1 MINIGIGVG
10 WAKALYSVANNV
22 IANFKARVLS
32 YPNSIFEAGPC
43 LDATLE
49 ELNAIGLLD
58 NASLVITPNAYNEGI
73 LYDVIP
79 NTTLGD
85 MDVVRATTATRV
97 NSAGLIEVVP
107 RNLLTYS
114 EQFENANWVKSGSGT
129 ASAPVVSTNSV
140 ISPINI
146 QNAEKI
152 TFDLNGG
159 TSSSDLSW
167 LYQNV
172 STIIGLTYTF
182 SAYVK
187 ASAIDDIGKQIRI
200 GGITYS
206 NTITLTSSWQ
216 RVSIT
221 ETAALGTNTSFG
233 FRLRGTEITNDV
245 SMDLWGAQVENFTTA
260 TEYFPTTTRLN
271 IPRIDYTN
279 GSCPSLLVEPQ
290 RTNVVLQSSDLSQ
303 TVWSK
308 SNYILT
314 PTSTIQGLI
323 ATRITKNAI
332 NNGVYN
338 GTGVRNLIN
347 TVGTFAAGVKTL
359 SFYIRKGNTDKVA
372 FVINNILVGVSTS
385 VNCEFNFNTKTFTN
399 VAVGLT
405 ASFENYNTDVYKII
419 LTINDTGVST
429 GKAIWIAPI
438 DASNNTV
445 DGGYLDFA
453 FAQWELGSYP
463 TSYIPTVA
471 SSVTRNADVIS
482 KTGISSLI
490 GQTEGT
496 LFCDVNL
503 NSRANFTYFAIATN
517 LALTNNYLG
526 IAFLNNAITFDSVVA
541 GVLQANIIHSNT
553 STGRFKIAAAYKAN
567 DFVLYINGTQIGVD
581 TSGTVPTCSE
591 IGLSVFNQAQALNYN
606 SAQIYKTRLTN
617 EQCILLTGDTYNSY
631 AEMATNLNY
640 ILQ

>member
-1 MINIGIGVG
+1 M
-10 WAKALYSVANNV
+10 S
-22 IANFKARVLS
+22 
-32 YPNSIFEAGPC
+32 
-43 LDATLE
+43 
-49 ELNAIGLLD
+49 LLD
-58 NASLVITPNAYNEGI
+58 KASLIVTPNAYEESK
-73 LYDVIP
+73 LYSVIP

-114 EQFENANWVKSGSGT
+114 NTFSNAAWIKNSCT
-129 ASAPVVSTNSV
+129 ISANSIVS
-140 ISPINI
+140 PDGI
-146 QNAEKI
+146 QNASKLVE
-152 TFDLNGG
+152 G
-159 TSSSDLSW
+159 TANDSHHI
-167 LYQNV
+167 YQNV
-172 STIIGLTYTF
+172 ISSGQNTFTFYAKQGERKFVYAYADGVGQGKCFDLENGTIGANIIAAPLNSSIISVGNGWYRCSITISITATALRIGACSANGTF
-182 SAYVK
+182 SYLGNGT
-187 ASAIDDIGKQIRI
+187 S
-200 GGITYS
+200 GIY
-206 NTITLTSSWQ
+206 LY
-216 RVSIT
+216 
-221 ETAALGTNTSFG
+221 
-233 FRLRGTEITNDV
+233 
-245 SMDLWGAQVENFTTA
+245 GAQLDASSTA

-308 SNYILT
+308 SNYVLS
-314 PTSTIQGLI
+314 STTAIQGLI
-323 ATRITKNAI
+323 ATRATKNAV

-419 LTINDTGVST
+419 LTINDIGVST

-463 TSYIPTVA
+463 TSYIPTIA
-471 SSVTRNADVIS
+471 TTVTRNADVIS

-496 LFCDVNL
+496 IFCDVNL
-503 NSRANFTYFAIATN
+503 NSRVSFTYFAIANN
-517 LALTNNYLG
+517 LASATDYLG
-526 IAFLNNAITFDSVVA
+526 IAFLNNSIAFESVVA
-541 GVLQANIIHSNT
+541 GAVQANISHSNT

-567 DFVLYINGTQIGVD
+567 DFVLYINGVQIGVD
-581 TSGTVPTCSE
+581 TSGTIPTCSQL
-591 IGLSVFNQAQALNYN
+591 GLTAFSQAQTLNYN
-606 SAQIYKTRLTN
+606 SAQLYKTRLTN
-617 EQCILLTGDTYNSY
+617 TELQSLTT
-631 AEMATNLNY
+631 
-640 ILQ
+640 I